1 MILNINFTKKFEDS
15 FRHDVKLSNYSWFNL
30 GGNAEYFYKAK
41 DEKQLIE
48 FLQEAKK
55 QNLKITILGA
65 GSNTLFR
72 DKGVKGA
79 VIKLGN
85 EFSYTKL
92 INKNILDVGAATL
105 DRKVANYAKENN
117 IGNFEFLSCIP
128 GSVGGAIAMNSGCYE
143 NDISKILISIRAI
156 DKKKLSVIEIKKEDI
171 KFSYRGTDLPNNLII
186 ISAKFQGA
194 LCAKEKIE
202 KKQSD
207 FIEKKK
213 LSQPSQIKTCGS
225 TFKNPSNNKAWKLIK
240 ESGCQGMTEGDAYI
254 SEKHCNFFVNK
265 GKATSNDVENLI
277 KKAGCDEFREGD
289 AMISQKHCNFFVNN
303 GNAKSSD
310 IENLIDK
317 VKKKVQEK
325 TGADLEL
332 EIKIVGEK

>member
-1 MILNINFTKKFEDS
+1 MTLDIKFIKKFNSNFILN
-15 FRHDVKLSNYSWFNL
+15 VKLSNYSWFNL

-41 DEKQLIE
+41 NETQLLE
-48 FLQEAKK
+48 FLQEAKIK
-55 QNLKITILGA
+55 NIKTTILGA

-72 DKGVKGA
+72 DNGVKGA
-79 VIKLGN
+79 VIKLVN

-117 IGNFEFLSCIP
+117 VGNLEFLSCIP
-128 GSVGGAIAMNSGCYE
+128 GSVGGAIIMNSGCYE
-143 NDISKILISIRAI
+143 NDISKVLISIRAI
-156 DKKKLSVIEIKKEDI
+156 DKKSLSIIEIKKEDI
-171 KFSYRGTDLPNNLII
+171 KFSYRGTNLPNDLII
-186 ISAKFQGA
+186 VSARLKGIA
-194 LCAKEKIE
+194 SVKEKID

-207 FIEKKK
+207 FIKKK
-213 LSQPSQIKTCGS
+213 KSSQPSQIKTCGS
-225 TFKNPSNNKAWKLIK
+225 TFKNVSQGQKAWMLIK
-240 ESGCQGMTEGDAYI
+240 E
-254 SEKHCNFFVNK
+254 
-265 GKATSNDVENLI
+265 
-277 KKAGCDEFREGD
+277 AGCEDYREGD
-289 AMISQKHCNFFVNN
+289 AIISQKHCNFFVNN

-325 TGADLEL
+325 TGVNLEL